1 MTQIVT
7 LLEKFTADFRNL
19 LKESKYLY
27 ADTRIPWVSLYDHLA
42 LTAALAVAMFV
53 ELFRRGRS
61 TVEICDLNISEPE
74 LRALARLCGLAH
86 DIGKARL
93 GETEYRWHVE
103 RGVQYMQE
111 WLEGRGVSEPLRS
124 VILGAVA
131 RHHLRDN
138 PQTLLEKLICLADS
152 YASAGDRPELG
163 RAETREQFQN
173 AVRETERLERELFG
187 ENKPICLLLADA
199 DAIKAYVYETQVL
212 PEIRGGSELLQEAE
226 ERIRELF
233 RQQLAE
239 ECLIYCGG
247 GGLLAIV
254 PASDAEHWKQQIE
267 QAYRDSTAL
276 ATVTVVV
283 SEPIGY
289 ADVGRRLAPYDSESV
304 CALRCHGV
312 AQDLLQSHFGME
324 DRARRKNF
332 GELVAYLTGKLQQ
345 AKRQKA
351 IAPFVEALPIHRRC
365 DSCGRRPASR
375 WDDVRNEW
383 LCTVCHTKRGRG
395 RQERRRFVEE
405 FREWARREVSQ
416 EVSREGPKDLDDLA
430 GQEGR
435 IALLYAD
442 GNNMGDLLQ
451 RAPSPASYRHIS
463 EALSTATREA
473 LFQALHK
480 VFGERLQQK
489 LPFEIIALGG
499 DDIVVLLPASV
510 GWAVALRVLDN
521 FARSSVIQRLQ
532 EEMQE
537 RLGAG
542 TVPPLNLS
550 AGLAIADVKYPV
562 RFLFD
567 LAEGLLKEAKR
578 LARAQQTATLCHLWL
593 RAPVITEEAA
603 TMLKALYEREQP
615 APERYLTAR
624 PYTLEQA
631 QRLTQVAQL
640 LAEIP
645 ASQRRTLAEAL
656 EKGVHV
662 SLNYALYQAARVRA
676 ELRDRLQQA
685 FEALGK
691 LVGGTQ
697 GFWFWRQ
704 QHGAWRTA
712 LLDAL
717 ELVELDAHRH
727 FAAAEVSHAHA

>member
-1 MTQIVT
+1 MVEEVTRTFAEKIVQ
-7 LLEKFTADFRNL
+7 K
-19 LKESKYLY
+19 LKEAPYLL
-27 ADTRIPWVSLYDHLA
+27 ADTRIRTVSLCDHLL
-42 LTAALAVAMFV
+42 LTAGFAVAMAE
-53 ELFRRGRS
+53 ELLRRGWS
-61 TVEICDLNISEPE
+61 PVQVCGMELDSSA

-103 RGVQYMQE
+103 RGVQNMQE
-111 WLEGRGVSEPLRS
+111 WLDSRGVGEPLRS

-254 PASDAEHWKQQIE
+254 PASDAERWKQQIE
-267 QAYRDSTAL
+267 QAYQDTTTL
-276 ATVTVVV
+276 ATVTVVI

-289 ADVGRRLAPYDSESV
+289 ADVGRGLAPYDSESV
-304 CALRCHGV
+304 RTLQGHGV
-312 AQDLLQSHFGME
+312 AQDLLQSHFGTE

-345 AKRQKA
+345 EKRQKA
-351 IAPFVEALPIHRRC
+351 IAPFVEALPIQRRC
-365 DSCGRRPASR
+365 DSCGKRPASR

-395 RQERRRFVEE
+395 RQERRRFVED
-405 FREWARREVSQ
+405 FWEWAKQ
-416 EVSREGPKDLDDLA
+416 GVSRKGPEDLDDLA

-473 LFQALHK
+473 LFQALHE
-480 VFGERLQQK
+480 VFGKRLQQK

-499 DDIVVLLPASV
+499 DDIVVLLPASA
-510 GWAVALRVLDN
+510 GWPVALRVLDN
-521 FARSSVIQRLQ
+521 FAQSSEIQRLQ

-537 RLGAG
+537 RLGSG
-542 TVPPLNLS
+542 QVPPLNLS

-603 TMLKALYEREQP
+603 AMLKALYEREQP

-631 QRLTQVAQL
+631 QRLTQAAQL

-662 SLNYALYQAARVRA
+662 SLNYALYQAARARA

-685 FEALGK
+685 FEALGE

-717 ELVELDAHRH
+717 ELVELDERRLL
-727 FAAAEVSHAHA
+727 AAEEVSHVHA